1 MSTYQQLPIINR
13 LNPILKLN
21 LETIKTKFCLYE
33 FRIYVQKKP
42 KDHLEKVSV
51 TPVSFLRLRQAH
63 VLLNRNYAKHI

>member
-42 KDHLEKVSV
+42 KDQQNITEFSG
-51 TPVSFLRLRQAH
+51 T
-63 VLLNRNYAKHI
+63 NNT